1 MPILG
6 PAPGLPNL
14 HLNIGQGALGFT
26 LAMGS
31 ARVVA
36 DLLAGR
42 APPIP
47 VDGFAA

>member
-6 PAPGLPNL
+6 PTPGLPNL

-47 VDGFAA
+47 MDGFAA